1 MEQLTRQRGSPLGVL
16 RARTE
21 NEFLV
26 KIGAKEEEVSAET
39 LRYRDHLGVIGVI
52 HLFLMTHDS
61 IRPVCVLLCRRIFQ
75 SIL

>member
-21 NEFLV
+21 NEFMV

-39 LRYRDHLGVIGVI
+39 LRYRDHVGL
-52 HLFLMTHDS
+52 
-61 IRPVCVLLCRRIFQ
+61 
-75 SIL
+75 